1 MVIQLLWLLIFMAK
15 ARIKTRFRYW
25 LTLQALLKYK
35 LITLALHQLLY
46 ASYQIRDILQV
57 LYKVLRP
64 K

>member
-1 MVIQLLWLLIFMAK
+1 MAK
-15 ARIKTRFRYW
+15 ARTKTRFHYW
-25 LTLQALLKYK
+25 LTLQVLLKYK
-35 LITLALHQLLY
+35 LITLAQRQLLY